1 MKKIWIAIL
10 LLVLAGITTLTV
22 YTLTHMDILGSE
34 RVIKVKSIE
43 KASTNMTRNELSE
56 IFNIQLNGKRHKLK
70 FNYYVDF
77 EDTTNINLV
86 VYLDGDVLLEKEL
99 ITNLKEKEIA
109 EVFKNET
116 VDELRIKESNLKIM
130 KSEDQDFILVDIY
143 TNLERLKEEYYIW
156 NDEGEIL
163 LEALLAFDNSL
174 DFTYEEDTN
183 IFYDDEQELLAKIED
198 NTIYSL
204 ELKEQE
210 DMYIFEEYEYKIE
223 NDKITKE
230 LINTYENIKVK
241 KRK

>member
-1 MKKIWIAIL
+1 MKKIWIVIL

-230 LINTYENIKVK
+230 LINTYENIKVR

>member
-1 MKKIWIAIL
+1 MKKIWIVIL

-99 ITNLKEKEIA
+99 ITDLKEKEIA
-109 EVFKNET
+109 EVFNNET

-230 LINTYENIKVK
+230 LINTYENIKVR

>member
-1 MKKIWIAIL
+1 MKKIWIVIL

-99 ITNLKEKEIA
+99 ITDLKEKEIA
-109 EVFKNET
+109 EVFNNET

-163 LEALLAFDNSL
+163 LEGLLAFDNSL

-183 IFYDDEQELLAKIED
+183 IFYDDEQQLLAKIED

>member
-1 MKKIWIAIL
+1 MKKIWIVIL

-99 ITNLKEKEIA
+99 ITDLKEKEIA
-109 EVFKNET
+109 EVFNNET

-156 NDEGEIL
+156 NDEGKIL
-163 LEALLAFDNSL
+163 LEGLLAFDNSL

>member
-1 MKKIWIAIL
+1 MKKIWIVIL
-10 LLVLAGITTLTV
+10 LLVLAGITTFTV

-99 ITNLKEKEIA
+99 ITDLKEKEIA
-109 EVFKNET
+109 EVFNNET

-156 NDEGEIL
+156 NDEGKIL
-163 LEALLAFDNSL
+163 LEGLLAFDNSL
-174 DFTYEEDTN
+174 DLTYEEDTN

>member
-1 MKKIWIAIL
+1 MKKIWIVIL

-109 EVFKNET
+109 EVFNNET

-156 NDEGEIL
+156 NDEGKIL
-163 LEALLAFDNSL
+163 LEGLLAFDNSL
-174 DFTYEEDTN
+174 DLTYEEDTN
-183 IFYDDEQELLAKIED
+183 IFYDDEQQLLAKIED

>member
-22 YTLTHMDILGSE
+22 YTLNHMDILGSE

-109 EVFKNET
+109 EVFNNET

-143 TNLERLKEEYYIW
+143 TNLDHLKEEYYIW
-156 NDEGEIL
+156 SDEGKVL
-163 LEALLAFDNSL
+163 LEDLLVFDNSL
-174 DFTYEEDTN
+174 DFTYKEDRN
-183 IFYDDEQELLAKIED
+183 IFYDDEQQLLAKIED

-204 ELKEQE
+204 ELKEKE
-210 DMYIFEEYEYKIE
+210 DSYIFEEYEYKIKD
-223 NDKITKE
+223 NKMTKE

>member
-70 FNYYVDF
+70 FNYYINF
-77 EDTTNINLV
+77 EDTTSINLV
-86 VYLDGDVLLEKEL
+86 IYLDGNSLLEKEL

-109 EVFKNET
+109 EVFNNET
-116 VDELRIKESNLKIM
+116 VDELRITESNLKIM
-130 KSEDQDFILVDIY
+130 KSEDQDFILVDLN
-143 TNLERLKEEYYIW
+143 TNMKYLKEEYFIW
-156 NDEGEIL
+156 NDEGEAL
-163 LEALLAFDNSL
+163 LEGLLAFDNSL
-174 DFTYEEDTN
+174 DLTYEEDTN
-183 IFYDDEQELLAKIED
+183 IFYDEDLQVLAKIED

-210 DMYIFEEYEYKIE
+210 NTYYLEEYEYIIE
-223 NDKITKE
+223 NNSITKE

-241 KRK
+241 NRK

>member
-56 IFNIQLNGKRHKLK
+56 IFNIQLNEKRHKLK

-99 ITNLKEKEIA
+99 ITDLKEKEIA
-109 EVFKNET
+109 EVFNNET

-143 TNLERLKEEYYIW
+143 TNLDHLKEEYYIW
-156 NDEGEIL
+156 SDEGKVL
-163 LEALLAFDNSL
+163 LEDLLVFDNSL
-174 DFTYEEDTN
+174 DFTYKEDRN

>member
-1 MKKIWIAIL
+1 MKKIWIVIL

-99 ITNLKEKEIA
+99 ITNLKEKDIA
-109 EVFKNET
+109 EVFNNET

-163 LEALLAFDNSL
+163 LEGLLAFDNSL

>member
-1 MKKIWIAIL
+1 MKKIWIVIL

-109 EVFKNET
+109 EVFNNET

-163 LEALLAFDNSL
+163 LEGLLAFDNSL

>member
-1 MKKIWIAIL
+1 MKKIWIVIL

-99 ITNLKEKEIA
+99 ITDLKEKEIA
-109 EVFKNET
+109 EVFNNET

-156 NDEGEIL
+156 NDEGKIL
-163 LEALLAFDNSL
+163 LEGLLAFDNSL
-174 DFTYEEDTN
+174 DLTYEEDTN

>member
-1 MKKIWIAIL
+1 MKKIWIVIL

-56 IFNIQLNGKRHKLK
+56 IFNIQSNGKRHKLK

-109 EVFKNET
+109 EVFNNET

-163 LEALLAFDNSL
+163 LEGLLAFDNSL

-183 IFYDDEQELLAKIED
+183 IFYDDEQQLLAKIED

>member
-1 MKKIWIAIL
+1 MKKIWIVIL

-99 ITNLKEKEIA
+99 ITDLKEKEIA
-109 EVFKNET
+109 EVFNNET

-163 LEALLAFDNSL
+163 LEGLLAFDNSL

>member
-1 MKKIWIAIL
+1 MKKIWIVIL

-99 ITNLKEKEIA
+99 ITDLKEKEIA
-109 EVFKNET
+109 EVFNNET

-163 LEALLAFDNSL
+163 LEGLLAFDNSL
-174 DFTYEEDTN
+174 DLTYEEDTN

>member
-1 MKKIWIAIL
+1 MKKIWIVIL

-109 EVFKNET
+109 EVFNNET

-163 LEALLAFDNSL
+163 LEGLLAFDNSL

-183 IFYDDEQELLAKIED
+183 IFYDDEQQLLAKIED

>member
-56 IFNIQLNGKRHKLK
+56 IFNIQLNEKRHKLK

-109 EVFKNET
+109 EVFNNET

-163 LEALLAFDNSL
+163 LEGLLAFDNSL

>member
-1 MKKIWIAIL
+1 MKKIWIVIL

-99 ITNLKEKEIA
+99 ITNLKEKDIA
-109 EVFKNET
+109 EVFNNET

-163 LEALLAFDNSL
+163 LEGLLAFDNSL

-183 IFYDDEQELLAKIED
+183 IFYDDEQQLLAKIED

>member
-1 MKKIWIAIL
+1 MKKIWIVIL

-56 IFNIQLNGKRHKLK
+56 IFNIQLNEKRHKLK

-109 EVFKNET
+109 EVFNNET

-156 NDEGEIL
+156 NDEGKIL
-163 LEALLAFDNSL
+163 LEGLLAFDNSL
-174 DFTYEEDTN
+174 DLTYEEDTN

>member
-1 MKKIWIAIL
+1 MKKIWIVIL

-109 EVFKNET
+109 EVFNNET

-163 LEALLAFDNSL
+163 LEGLLAFDNSL
-174 DFTYEEDTN
+174 DFTYEEDTK

>member
-1 MKKIWIAIL
+1 MKKIWIVIL

-109 EVFKNET
+109 EVFNNET

-156 NDEGEIL
+156 NDEGKIL
-163 LEALLAFDNSL
+163 LEGLLAFDNSL
-174 DFTYEEDTN
+174 DLTYEEDTN

>member
-1 MKKIWIAIL
+1 MKKIWIVIL
-10 LLVLAGITTLTV
+10 LLILAGITTLTV

-70 FNYYVDF
+70 FNYYINF
-77 EDTTNINLV
+77 EDTTSINLV
-86 VYLDGDVLLEKEL
+86 IYLDGNSLLEKEL
-99 ITNLKEKEIA
+99 ITNLKEKDIA
-109 EVFKNET
+109 EVFNNET

-156 NDEGEIL
+156 NDEGKIL
-163 LEALLAFDNSL
+163 LEGLLAFDNSL
-174 DFTYEEDTN
+174 DLTYEEDTN
-183 IFYDDEQELLAKIED
+183 IFYDDEQQLLAKIED

>member
-1 MKKIWIAIL
+1 MKKIWIVIL

-56 IFNIQLNGKRHKLK
+56 IFNIQLNEKRHKLK

-99 ITNLKEKEIA
+99 ITDLKEKEIA
-109 EVFKNET
+109 EVFNNET

-156 NDEGEIL
+156 NDEGKIL
-163 LEALLAFDNSL
+163 LEGLLAFDNSL
-174 DFTYEEDTN
+174 DLTYEEDTN

>member
-1 MKKIWIAIL
+1 MKKIWIVIL

-109 EVFKNET
+109 EVFNNET

-163 LEALLAFDNSL
+163 LEGLLAFDNSL

-230 LINTYENIKVK
+230 LINTYENIKEK